1 MYNDSY
7 TFYITL
13 LYRSKSSLHSGS
25 RGSVCWPARDV
36 VKSRACV
43 ISVTSWKMYVVA
55 VVWRLWLSLEI
66 QWVQV
71 CIWIQFIGTSSPLVV
86 LYQNKMIYLSS
97 NVWYLLVP
105 SDTYHSWMLPELG
118 LHFAETEYIIH
129 YLNCP
134 HVGLNLLNATL
145 KKYLGT
151 YI

>member
-1 MYNDSY
+1 MYNDSC

-86 LYQNKMIYLSS
+86 LYQNKIYLSS

-118 LHFAETEYIIH
+118 LHWLST
-129 YLNCP
+129 LNCP
-134 HVGLNLLNATL
+134 HVGLNLLNETFR
-145 KKYLGT
+145 KYLCI
-151 YI
+151 YLAR